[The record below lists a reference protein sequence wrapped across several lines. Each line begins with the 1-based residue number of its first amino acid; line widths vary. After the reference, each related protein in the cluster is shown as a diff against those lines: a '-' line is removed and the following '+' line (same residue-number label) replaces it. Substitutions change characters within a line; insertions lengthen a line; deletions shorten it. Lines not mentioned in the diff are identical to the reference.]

1 MIKNKLKENK
11 RRILC
16 NNKKLSMSIAKN
28 IISFDLNIDPFY
40 SEENYKRLSKAI
52 EDAKAGRN
60 MKEHELINN

>member
-1 MIKNKLKENK
+1 
-11 RRILC
+11 
-16 NNKKLSMSIAKN
+16 MSIAKN

-60 MKEHELINN
+60 MKEHELIIND